1 MAETIVLGLVIA
13 ALLVERYLSNRSH
26 AEEVARL
33 TSAVIVKNA
42 GELRMVDEVWS
53 DRPIVAP
60 DWVPPEPVTIDGYE
74 GQAGIS

>member
-1 MAETIVLGLVIA
+1 MAETAILAVIVV
-13 ALLVERYLSNRSH
+13 ALLVERYLSNRAH

-42 GELRMVDEVWS
+42 GELRMVDEVWG
-53 DRPIVAP
+53 PA
-60 DWVPPEPVTIDGYE
+60 PPEPRVTVPLPEPLDGYE